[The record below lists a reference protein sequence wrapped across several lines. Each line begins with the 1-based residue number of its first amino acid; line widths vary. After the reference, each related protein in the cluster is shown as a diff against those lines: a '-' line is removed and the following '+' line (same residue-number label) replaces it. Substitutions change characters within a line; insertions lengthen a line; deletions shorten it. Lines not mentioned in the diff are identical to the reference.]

1 MARWSV
7 LAVGAAVVVGVA
19 FVAGASVPPKPSE
32 SQIKQD
38 NIKTIPITSQKIGF
52 FNMVKVMM
60 ESKRALTSLQRLN
73 DRKAR
78 LSKNLVG
85 MRGMYSELKTLQ
97 LQSNQKNQ
105 NPTRHEQ
112 MNYDIVL
119 LGRRIEDMDLE
130 INKLINNQA
139 SIVISEL
146 YDDIYAATVEVAH
159 ERGLSVVLA
168 YPDAATPEERD
179 NPQMKEL
186 KLKPG
191 AAQPFYIEPS
201 VDYTDDLIE
210 RLNAKF
216 ANETGDH

>member
-1 MARWSV
+1 
-7 LAVGAAVVVGVA
+7 
-19 FVAGASVPPKPSE
+19 
-32 SQIKQD
+32 
-38 NIKTIPITSQKIGF
+38 
-52 FNMVKVMM
+52 
-60 ESKRALTSLQRLN
+60 
-73 DRKAR
+73 
-78 LSKNLVG
+78 
-85 MRGMYSELKTLQ
+85 
-97 LQSNQKNQ
+97 
-105 NPTRHEQ
+105 
-112 MNYDIVL
+112 
-119 LGRRIEDMDLE
+119 MDLE